1 MPGRVAF
8 APTLIADCA
17 FAHRQGEAPMNLG
30 QTNPRQLKRRQ
41 FLQAAGV
48 GLAATAVARPA
59 IAQTNP
65 AIKWRLTS
73 SFPKSL
79 DTIYGAS
86 ETIARFVA
94 EATDNQFQIQT
105 FASGEIVPGLNAM
118 DAVSSGTVEACHT
131 ASYYYFGK
139 DPTFA
144 LFCAVPFGLNTRQQ
158 NAWFYDGDGMKL
170 MNEFGKKFNVYSLV
184 AGATGCQ
191 MGGWFRKEI
200 KELADLNGLKFR
212 IGGFAG
218 LTIQKLGGVPQKI
231 AAGDIYPALER
242 GTIDAAEWIGPY
254 DDEKLGF
261 SKVAK
266 YYYYPGWWE
275 GAAANHLMINLA
287 KWNELPK
294 RYQAIIAGAAAYAN
308 TEELAKY
315 DARNPGALRKL
326 IAGGTELRAFS
337 QPIMEACL
345 KASNE
350 VNAETAA
357 ANADYKKVLE
367 SMLAFRNEE
376 YFWWQVA
383 EYSYDTFMI
392 RSRPRA

>member
-1 MPGRVAF
+1 M
-8 APTLIADCA
+8 
-17 FAHRQGEAPMNLG
+17 
-30 QTNPRQLKRRQ
+30 KRRQ
-41 FLQAAGV
+41 FLQAAGL
-48 GLAATAVARPA
+48 GLATTAVAKPA
-59 IAQTNP
+59 IGQTNP
-65 AIKWRLTS
+65 ATKWRLTS

-79 DTIYGAS
+79 DTLYGAS
-86 ETIARFVA
+86 ETIAKIVA
-94 EATDNQFQIQT
+94 EATDNQFQMQT
-105 FASGEIVPGLNAM
+105 FAAGEIVPGLNAM

-131 ASYYYFGK
+131 APYFYFGK
-139 DPTFA
+139 DPTWA

-158 NAWFYDGDGMKL
+158 YAWFYDGDGMKQ
-170 MNEFGKKFNVYSLV
+170 MNEFGKKFNVYSLA
-184 AGATGCQ
+184 AGGTGCQ

-200 KELADLNGLKFR
+200 KEVADFNGLKFR

-218 LTIQKLGGVPQKI
+218 LTIQKLGGVPQQI
-231 AAGDIYPALER
+231 AGGDIYPALER
-242 GTIDAAEWIGPY
+242 GTIDAAEWVGPY

-275 GAAANHLMINLA
+275 GGACNHLMINLA

-294 RYQAIIAGAAAYAN
+294 RYQSIITSAAAYAN
-308 TEELAKY
+308 TE
-315 DARNPGALRKL
+315 
-326 IAGGTELRAFS
+326 AFS
-337 QPIMEACL
+337 QPIMEASL

-357 ANADYKKVLE
+357 ANADFKKVLA

-392 RSRPRA
+392 RSRART